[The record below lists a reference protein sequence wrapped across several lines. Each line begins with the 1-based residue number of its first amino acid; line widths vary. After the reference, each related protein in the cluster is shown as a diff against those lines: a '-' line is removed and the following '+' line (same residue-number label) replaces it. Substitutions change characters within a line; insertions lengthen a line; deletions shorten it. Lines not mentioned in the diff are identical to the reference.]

1 MGLEW
6 FRQGDTPD
14 APGSCATIRSVTDR
28 PLRLAALAP
37 LPVELLQALVEPVGP
52 NVTVVVP
59 ETRDR
64 EGVRAVLADSDLV
77 LGDWTA
83 GLGLGPEDV
92 VDGPRLRFVQQP
104 SVGVEHYDLDGL
116 AAAGVAVANTA
127 GVNAV
132 SVAEWCLSAAL
143 ALTKS
148 LVWAHT
154 EVAAGRWPPPLDLPA
169 RGISELSGKRVGII
183 GFGPIGVESARRF
196 AAMGCPV
203 SYWTRRRRNP
213 EEEQGAT
220 YRELDDLLASSD
232 VLVVVVALAPT
243 TRGLLDAAAVARL
256 PAGAVLVNAAR
267 GGIVDEAAVATALTE
282 GRLAGAAFDVFE
294 TEPLPADA
302 VLRTAPPDRLLL
314 SPHASGATA
323 QSQVRVIGT
332 ALDNL
337 RRVAAGEQPINVV
350 NGVELGRTL
359 D

>member
-1 MGLEW
+1 M
-6 FRQGDTPD
+6 T
-14 APGSCATIRSVTDR
+14 AR

-37 LPVELLQALVEPVGP
+37 LPAELLQALVAPVGED
-52 NVTVVVP
+52 VQVVVP

-64 EGVRAVLADSDLV
+64 AGVRAVLAESDIV

-83 GLGLGPEDV
+83 ELGLGPEDV

-127 GVNAV
+127 GANAV
-132 SVAEWCLSAAL
+132 SVAEWCLTAAL

-148 LVWAHT
+148 LFWAHT
-154 EVAAGRWPPPLDLPA
+154 EVAAGRWPPPLELPA
-169 RGISELSGKRVGII
+169 RGVSELSGKRVGII

-203 SYWTRRRRNP
+203 SYWTRRRRSP
-213 EEEQGAT
+213 EEEHGAT
-220 YRELDDLLASSD
+220 YRELDDLLETSD
-232 VLVVVVALAPT
+232 VLLVVVALAAA
-243 TRGLLDAAAVARL
+243 TRGLVDAAAIARL
-256 PAGAVLVNAAR
+256 PAGALLVNAAR

-282 GRLAGAAFDVFE
+282 GRLGGAAFDVFA

-302 VLRTAPPDRLLL
+302 VLRTAPADRLLL

-323 QSQVRVIGT
+323 QSQGRVIGT
-332 ALDNL
+332 ALENL
-337 RRVAAGEQPINVV
+337 RRVAAGEQPLHVV
-350 NGVELGRTL
+350 NGVDLRRTL